1 MHLQINKK
9 ILFYLFLFLFLGT
22 INNQKILMFELPK
35 INKIEVEGLNEKK
48 NLELL
53 EKLKYIKIYDLFF

>member
-1 MHLQINKK
+1 
-9 ILFYLFLFLFLGT
+9 
-22 INNQKILMFELPK
+22 MFELPK

-53 EKLKYIKIYDLFF
+53 EKLKYIKIYDLFFFRSRKNKKNV